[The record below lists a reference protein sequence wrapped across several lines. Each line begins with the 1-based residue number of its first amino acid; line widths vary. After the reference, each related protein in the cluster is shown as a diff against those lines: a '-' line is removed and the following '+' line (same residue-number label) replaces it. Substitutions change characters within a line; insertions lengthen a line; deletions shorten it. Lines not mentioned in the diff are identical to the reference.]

1 MTDMADVRAQVSA
14 LERVL
19 ADQQERIGGLEA
31 ENAALRARIA
41 ELEQR
46 LSKNSRTSSKPPSSD
61 PPWTKPRRR
70 GSPKKRQR
78 GGQPEHP
85 GSNRAL
91 LSSDKVDR
99 VEEHR
104 PTCCEKCSA
113 LLLGEDS
120 APRRWQVIETP
131 PVKPVVTEH
140 RVHRL
145 RCLACGH
152 TTQGAVP
159 PEMASAF
166 GTRVHATAAWLT
178 GGLGISKRNVQEL
191 LSTLFGLELSLGS
204 ISAMERRVADALE
217 TPYAEAWATARA
229 APVLHPDETPWYED
243 RQLAWLWV
251 MATRQVTVF
260 RIQARR
266 NAEAAKEMLGED
278 FEGAACTDRHGAYNW
293 IETRGLCWAH
303 LRRNFEAMAET
314 PGGEWYGQ
322 RLRAAAGRVITPWYA
337 HARGEIEAEA
347 MFAAISE
354 DRRQIEDVLGW
365 AAAQV
370 PFRRVQR
377 QAQALLDRRDQLW
390 TFLDVSD
397 MPPDNNIAERA
408 LRRGVLWRKRSFGT
422 DSSAGSRFAERILT
436 AVETLRA
443 QERDVVDFLT
453 DAYAAHLSQQPSPS
467 LLP

>member
-1 MTDMADVRAQVSA
+1 
-14 LERVL
+14 
-19 ADQQERIGGLEA
+19 
-31 ENAALRARIA
+31 
-41 ELEQR
+41 
-46 LSKNSRTSSKPPSSD
+46 
-61 PPWTKPRRR
+61 
-70 GSPKKRQR
+70 
-78 GGQPEHP
+78 
-85 GSNRAL
+85 
-91 LSSDKVDR
+91 
-99 VEEHR
+99 
-104 PTCCEKCSA
+104 
-113 LLLGEDS
+113 
-120 APRRWQVIETP
+120 
-131 PVKPVVTEH
+131 
-140 RVHRL
+140 
-145 RCLACGH
+145 
-152 TTQGAVP
+152 
-159 PEMASAF
+159 
-166 GTRVHATAAWLT
+166 
-178 GGLGISKRNVQEL
+178 
-191 LSTLFGLELSLGS
+191 
-204 ISAMERRVADALE
+204 
-217 TPYAEAWATARA
+217 
-229 APVLHPDETPWYED
+229 
-243 RQLAWLWV
+243 

-266 NAEAAKEMLGED
+266 NAEAAREMLGED
-278 FEGAACTDRHGAYNW
+278 FEGAACTDRHGAYHW